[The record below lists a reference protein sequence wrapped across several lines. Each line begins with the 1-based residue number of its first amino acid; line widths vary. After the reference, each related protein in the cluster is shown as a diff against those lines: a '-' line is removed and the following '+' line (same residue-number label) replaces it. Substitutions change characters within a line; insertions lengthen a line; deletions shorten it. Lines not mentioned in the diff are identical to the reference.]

1 MWKFNFSAA
10 DEITVVVSMA
20 GTPGTSHYY
29 AVKAVNAFGE
39 KSDPSNIVGEF
50 DAQLQNAK

>member
-1 MWKFNFSAA
+1 
-10 DEITVVVSMA
+10 MA